1 MSGAHHQGKPR
12 SGEYALLLSEALRSV
27 SAGPRI
33 FTPCTGASFPADVEY
48 VRERMREAEGL
59 YLSDRCPGCELV
71 IEEGKGKGRLFVTP
85 SPEALDELRFAR
97 PVVPSGR
104 RLVMAAFSCD
114 DPIVGPTFA
123 SVALSGVWVQRIRE
137 LATLCYRHRLK
148 SIRAEGT
155 VMQWGPGSIG
165 QTLRLYD
172 RTVVVEEREVWFE
185 DQIYR
190 TDVQVQTTACGVDA
204 LEKWWYDG
212 DGDLFVGDDL
222 DDLREQYEEAMAE
235 VA

>member
-1 MSGAHHQGKPR
+1 MSGPHRQKKPC
-12 SGEYALLLSEALRSV
+12 SGEYALLLTEALRSLG
-27 SAGPRI
+27 SAPRAFI
-33 FTPCTGASFPADVEY
+33 ACTGAPLAAGVEY
-48 VRERMREAEGL
+48 VRQCMQEAEGI
-59 YLSDRCPGCELV
+59 YLSDRCPGLELV
-71 IEEGKGKGRLFVTP
+71 IERAEGKGRMFVTP

-97 PVVPSGR
+97 PAVPSGR

-137 LATLCYRHRLK
+137 LSILCERYGLK

-172 RTVVVEEREVWFE
+172 RTVVVDKREVWFE
-185 DQIYR
+185 DHIYR
-190 TDVQVQTTACGVDA
+190 TDVQVQTTACAIDN
-204 LEKWWYDG
+204 LERWWYDG

-235 VA
+235 TT